1 MSKSKTTKPV
11 PPKRSKPATGKPAAS
26 ATATDVTAEKP
37 AKRKRNNNTVDPK
50 ARSGTIA
57 PVVPDKEETPEFI
70 SRALELGLTHRD
82 IEFVQIYLTSY
93 NQTRSYMA
101 AYNCNTYAAAS
112 VEATKKMADPKIRQY
127 LYERMEAAFK
137 RTEVAQQ
144 ELIQLYTYLAF
155 GDVNE
160 LVEYR
165 RESCRFCHGEG
176 HRYQFTPA
184 EREDAYKAFM
194 AEQAAPK
201 KGKAGGEPEGG
212 AAPAVFDE
220 LGGVGF
226 NPRLPPHPDCP
237 ECHGEGRG
245 RVHIH
250 DTRNLSP
257 AALALYEG
265 AEITK
270 DGIKIKTSSR
280 DGAREKLAKI
290 LKLYEDTA
298 QVNLTIASTEE
309 LDQIYERAMETMKA
323 KRDEVKNRSLTDDED

>member
-1 MSKSKTTKPV
+1 MKEL
-11 PPKRSKPATGKPAAS
+11 G
-26 ATATDVTAEKP
+26 
-37 AKRKRNNNTVDPK
+37 KRKRNNNRVNPK
-50 ARSGTIA
+50 PRAGEVP
-57 PVVPDKEETPEFI
+57 PVPPDKAETPEFI
-70 SRALELGLTHRD
+70 ARGLELGLTHRD
-82 IEFVQIYLTSY
+82 IEFVQVYLTSY
-93 NQTRSYMA
+93 NQTRSYMS

-127 LYERMEAAFK
+127 LYERMEAAFE

-165 RESCRFCHGEG
+165 RESCRYCHGEG

-184 EREDAYKAFM
+184 EREDAYKAFL
-194 AEQAAPK
+194 AEQATPK
-201 KGKAGGEPEGG
+201 KGKNGEPEGG
-212 AAPAVFDE
+212 GAPAQFDE
-220 LGGVGF
+220 LGGIGF
-226 NPRLPPHPDCP
+226 NPNLPPHPDCP

-245 RVHIH
+245 RVHFH

-270 DGIKIKTSSR
+270 DGIKIRMSSR

-290 LKLYEDTA
+290 LKLYEDSKSDVIVLDHAELERIYGASMEKSRQRA
-298 QVNLTIASTEE
+298 QEVR
-309 LDQIYERAMETMKA
+309 QERGLA
-323 KRDEVKNRSLTDDED
+323 ED